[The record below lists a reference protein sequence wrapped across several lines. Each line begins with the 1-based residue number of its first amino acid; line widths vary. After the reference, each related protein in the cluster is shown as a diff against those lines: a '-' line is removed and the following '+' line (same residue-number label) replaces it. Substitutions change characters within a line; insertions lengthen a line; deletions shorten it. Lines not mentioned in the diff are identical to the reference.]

1 MRGTPHLSV
10 AQWRKSSHSNTDG
23 GNCVEVG
30 EGLPAVVPVRDSTRP
45 DGPALLFPAASWSA
59 FLTGLTT
66 RR

>member
-1 MRGTPHLSV
+1 MRATELNASS
-10 AQWRKSSHSNTDG
+10 WRKSSHSNPDG
-23 GNCVEVG
+23 GECVEVG